1 VDAAERTTG
10 SLFTARGCP
19 YGCYFCADARTKLR
33 EESLEQ
39 IEAEVKALAEI
50 GVTALRVWDDTI
62 TIKEKRCRDM
72 ADIFHNYGMLW
83 RGWSPVNLMNPELF
97 KYLAARGC
105 TEMGFGVEHGSARML
120 KAMNKGTTP
129 EANAK
134 GIKIC
139 QDAGIVAR
147 AYLLI
152 GFPGETWESIEEM
165 RLWLE
170 TARPDAA
177 SLHMFQP
184 YPGSQVWATPERFG
198 IALPENAFSQ
208 MWELNDDDPKTLVL
222 DLPTMTKEEL
232 FQART
237 ELHEWIV
244 DNISLRLA
252 NR

>member
-1 VDAAERTTG
+1 
-10 SLFTARGCP
+10 
-19 YGCYFCADARTKLR
+19 
-33 EESLEQ
+33 
-39 IEAEVKALAEI
+39 
-50 GVTALRVWDDTI
+50 
-62 TIKEKRCRDM
+62 
-72 ADIFHNYGMLW
+72 MLW
-83 RGWSPVNLMNPELF
+83 RGWSRVNLMNADLF

-129 EANAK
+129 EANSK

-165 RLWLE
+165 RLWLDG
-170 TARPDAA
+170 TRPDAA

-184 YPGSQVWATPERFG
+184 YPGSQVWASPERFG
-198 IALPENAFSQ
+198 IELPENAFSQ

>member
-1 VDAAERTTG
+1 MNPA
-10 SLFTARGCP
+10 LFR
-19 YGCYFCADARTKLR
+19 Y
-33 EESLEQ
+33 
-39 IEAEVKALAEI
+39 LAE
-50 GVTALRVWDDTI
+50 
-62 TIKEKRCRDM
+62 
-72 ADIFHNYGMLW
+72 
-83 RGWSPVNLMNPELF
+83 
-97 KYLAARGC
+97 RGC

-129 EANAK
+129 EANEK
-134 GIKIC
+134 GIKTC
-139 QDAGIVAR
+139 QDAGVVAR

-165 RLWLE
+165 RLWLDR
-170 TARPDAA
+170 ARPDAA

-184 YPGSQVWATPERFG
+184 YPGSQVWSTPEKFG
-198 IALPENAFSQ
+198 IALPANAFSQ

-222 DLPTMTKEEL
+222 DLPTMTKREL

-237 ELHEWIV
+237 ELHHWIV